1 MISSRYTSQ
10 TITQIFF
17 NISENKSAKYFFADK
32 YQDWYAEKVLQQL
45 NRGVAA
51 HDAKVDVELRIM
63 KRSPF

>member
-10 TITQIFF
+10 TITQTFF

-45 NRGVAA
+45 NRDVAA
-51 HDAKVDVELRIM
+51 HDVKGC
-63 KRSPF
+63 